1 VKSGAAKT
9 GPTMITEPVPA
20 SRFATYVT
28 AVGVVGIFCY
38 GVSIICGFVASGGVQ
53 AGPSVR
59 WMTEWGAQLD
69 VSSADTMVTYASAA
83 VLFAGLSIGGQALV
97 PGEASRVR
105 VRRFFGTCGF
115 IVAVAALSLLVLAAV
130 HAVAV
135 PSRLAVLVVLVPLA
149 AVTWLL
155 GLETSRFVVPDF
167 SVQRESAVAQLI
179 LAREGLGRLPS
190 HTRGDFRAGAAFAL
204 CGLAAGLAVALALP
218 PSTLLFAV
226 VTLCWSSLTTALGLA
241 GFAFMTT
248 STLTSGSRR
257 NRAGLRV
264 GAAVFYAFLILLA
277 HAPLLA
283 ITGSVPVLL
292 VLLVMMMA
300 PIGFGWRPRSAPAWL
315 LDFTLAGAKARLARA
330 ELGRTLKASRRR
342 LEVLDAHQG
351 TGRTLTWR
359 GRLRQ
364 AAIALLSD

>member
-1 VKSGAAKT
+1 
-9 GPTMITEPVPA
+9 M
-20 SRFATYVT
+20 
-28 AVGVVGIFCY
+28 
-38 GVSIICGFVASGGVQ
+38 
-53 AGPSVR
+53 
-59 WMTEWGAQLD
+59 
-69 VSSADTMVTYASAA
+69 
-83 VLFAGLSIGGQALV
+83 
-97 PGEASRVR
+97 
-105 VRRFFGTCGF
+105 RRFFGACGF
-115 IVAVAALSLLVLAAV
+115 VVAVAALSLLVLAAV

-292 VLLVMMMA
+292 VLLVIMMA

-315 LDFTLAGAKARLARA
+315 LDLTLAGAKARLARA